1 MSALDTAVRL
11 AYLAATACFVLGLHL
26 MHHPARARRG
36 NQLSAVG
43 MAIAVAATLV
53 LVVDSGTVTRVG
65 WLTLAAGTA
74 VGALAGLHTARTV
87 QMTAM
92 PELVSLF
99 NAVGGGAAALVAL
112 HDIVR
117 LSEVDGARIAP
128 AVAVPVALDV
138 LIGAVTFSGSL
149 VAAGKLH
156 GVVPSQP
163 LVWPGA
169 RLLNAGLAVVALAA
183 GGYLATGRTSPVV
196 LLVAAVAALGFGVT
210 MVLPIGGADMP
221 VVISLLNACTGT
233 AVAMAGFVIDNT
245 VLVVAGALVGASGGI
260 LTGLMARAMNRS
272 VASIVAGG
280 FGTGDAPAATTA
292 PGAGVRQIGVD
303 DAALQLAYA
312 SKVMVVPGYGLA
324 AAQAQHAVRELAD
337 LLESRGVEVTYAIH
351 PVAGRMPGHMNVLLA
366 EANVP
371 YAQMQELDE
380 ANQELPRTDVA
391 LVIGANDVTN
401 PAARRPGTAISGMPI
416 LDVDKARAVIV
427 IKRSMGHG
435 YAGIDNEL
443 YTQPRTA
450 MLFSD
455 ARAGLTAVTAAVKSL
470 VG

>member
-1 MSALDTAVRL
+1 MSALDTTVRL
-11 AYLAATACFVLGLHL
+11 AYLVAAACFVLGLHL
-26 MHHPARARRG
+26 MHHPSRARRG
-36 NQLSAVG
+36 NQLSAAG
-43 MAIAVAATLV
+43 MATAIAATLA
-53 LVVDSGTVTRVG
+53 LIAGSGTVTRAG

-74 VGALAGLHTARTV
+74 VGGLAGLYIARTV

-112 HDIVR
+112 HDITR
-117 LSEVDGARIAP
+117 LSELGTRIAP
-128 AVAVPVALDV
+128 QVAVPVALDV

-156 GVVPSQP
+156 GLVPARP

-183 GGYLATGRTSPVV
+183 GTYLATGTADTTV
-196 LLVAAVAALGFGVT
+196 LLVAAVAALGFGIT

-245 VLVVAGALVGASGGI
+245 VLVVAGALVGASGAI

-272 VASIVAGG
+272 VTAIIAGG
-280 FGTGDAPAATTA
+280 FGTGDAPVAAA
-292 PGAGVRQIGVD
+292 GPGAGVRQIGVD

-312 SKVMVVPGYGLA
+312 SKVVVVPGYGLA

-337 LLESRGVEVTYAIH
+337 LLESRGVELTYAIH

-371 YAQMQELDE
+371 YAQMQELD
-380 ANQELPRTDVA
+380 
-391 LVIGANDVTN
+391 
-401 PAARRPGTAISGMPI
+401 
-416 LDVDKARAVIV
+416 
-427 IKRSMGHG
+427 
-435 YAGIDNEL
+435 
-443 YTQPRTA
+443 
-450 MLFSD
+450 
-455 ARAGLTAVTAAVKSL
+455 
-470 VG
+470 